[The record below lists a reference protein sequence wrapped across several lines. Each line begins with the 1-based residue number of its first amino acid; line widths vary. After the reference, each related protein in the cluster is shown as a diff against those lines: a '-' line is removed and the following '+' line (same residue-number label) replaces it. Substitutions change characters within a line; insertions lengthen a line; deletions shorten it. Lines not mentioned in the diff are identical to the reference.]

1 MTEENN
7 KETKTKKNSK
17 KNKKVKKGK
26 IFTIDKIFYIL
37 AVIVLAIIM
46 YIGKD
51 YDWNT
56 VLNTTNANFNNIKIT
71 LFDDTEIS
79 NKANNT
85 TTTSDIDP
93 TKENLKIYFIDVGQA
108 DSILVIDNDKTM
120 LIDAGTNDQ
129 GKNVVEFLKNKG
141 VNKIDYLVGTHP
153 HEDHIGGLDDVIN
166 NFEIGTIY
174 MPKVQTNTK
183 TFESVLDAISNKGLK
198 VTTPNVNDKFKL
210 NKAECEIMSTINDE
224 DNLNLSSVVIRMTYI
239 NQSYLFM
246 GDAEKEN
253 EEARQWPQTNVLKV
267 GHHGSDTSTTKQFL
281 SQVKPNI
288 AVISVGKDNSYG
300 HPKQITLDKLANV
313 NAKVYR
319 TDTSGTILITSNG
332 EINKVETNIK

>member
-129 GKNVVEFLKNKG
+129 GKNVIEFLKNKG

>member
-37 AVIVLAIIM
+37 AIIVLAIIM

-108 DSILVIDNDKTM
+108 DSILVMDNDKTM